1 MTNLLAHSQPK
12 ENTMDTQEAA
22 ELIEQS
28 GQGDTQQ
35 NRSALTISILAM
47 VLAIASLGGS
57 NAMKE
62 ATQENISAA
71 NVYAFYQAKN
81 IRQTN
86 FKLAATDLELQ
97 LAREPNMNA
106 QAKAMFEKKIEEYK
120 KTAERYESEPESKEG
135 KKELMVRAKAHEA
148 TRDHAM
154 QQDPWFDY
162 AEGMLQIAIVLLSV
176 SIVASMPALYW
187 AGSILGALGFVSTV
201 NGYFLFF

>member
-28 GQGDTQQ
+28 GHGDKQQ

>member
-1 MTNLLAHSQPK
+1 MEA
-12 ENTMDTQEAA
+12 QETA

-28 GQGDTQQ
+28 GHGDKSQ

-62 ATQENISAA
+62 ATQENILAA
-71 NVYAFYQAKN
+71 NAYAFYQAKN
-81 IRQTN
+81 IRQTTY
-86 FKLAATDLELQ
+86 KLAVTDLELQ

-106 QAKAMFEKKIEEYK
+106 NAKALFEKKIEDYK
-120 KTAERYESEPESKEG
+120 KTVERYESEPDTKEG
-135 KKELMVRAKAHEA
+135 KKELMARAKEHEA
-148 TRDHAM
+148 SRDHAM
-154 QQDPWFDY
+154 RQDPWFDY

-187 AGSILGALGFVSTV
+187 AGAVLGGLGFLSTV
-201 NGYFLFF
+201 NGYFLIF